1 VSLAR
6 ALEDAA
12 SALAAHEDA
21 IRPANGDPE
30 RLLAALAPDAATEV
44 LAWLLDAHPADGEEL
59 ALAWADLEAG
69 AAPLRGLED
78 RALGKAGRKALRR
91 AQHRLRSRGVDV
103 AAGPVVAHVA
113 TLPKLEDEI
122 NIALVSP
129 PDPSGAQLV
138 VVVESSPSGGARIF
152 QGAIDAERG
161 ILEFRVLQTN
171 RSQARRLLRDLGGN
185 DALAATEA
193 PRESIAVLLANAA
206 EAQPPDRALPQQYGE
221 WRTRIARA
229 PAGAA
234 TPGAL
239 ARAAIDA
246 APAPSLLREVAEAV
260 SAGTYGPWPPA
271 FEVLHALAEK
281 VRDTAKS
288 QLLVDEQQRRT
299 QIDVAI
305 SDALEAR
312 YAPPAAERTAGRFE
326 EFAYAAW
333 KRGRNEE
340 AERCIAASR
349 GFREIPAR
357 ENPIARALLDRA
369 LRPLLDA
376 LREQDES
383 SPLERP

>member
-1 VSLAR
+1 M
-6 ALEDAA
+6 
-12 SALAAHEDA
+12 
-21 IRPANGDPE
+21 
-30 RLLAALAPDAATEV
+30 
-44 LAWLLDAHPADGEEL
+44 
-59 ALAWADLEAG
+59 
-69 AAPLRGLED
+69 
-78 RALGKAGRKALRR
+78 
-91 AQHRLRSRGVDV
+91 
-103 AAGPVVAHVA
+103 
-113 TLPKLEDEI
+113 
-122 NIALVSP
+122 
-129 PDPSGAQLV
+129 
-138 VVVESSPSGGARIF
+138 
-152 QGAIDAERG
+152 
-161 ILEFRVLQTN
+161 LQTN

-193 PRESIAVLLANAA
+193 PRESIAVLLAKAA
-206 EAQPPDRALPQQYGE
+206 EAQPSDRALPQQYGE

-260 SAGTYGPWPPA
+260 VAGTYGPWPPA

-288 QLLVDEQQRRT
+288 QLLVDDQQRRA
-299 QIDVAI
+299 QIDAAI

-312 YAPPAAERTAGRFE
+312 YAEPAAERTAARFE

-333 KRGRNEE
+333 KHGRSEE
-340 AERCIAASR
+340 AERCIAAARS
-349 GFREIPAR
+349 FRETPAR

-369 LRPLLDA
+369 LQPLLDA

-383 SPLERP
+383 SPVVRP